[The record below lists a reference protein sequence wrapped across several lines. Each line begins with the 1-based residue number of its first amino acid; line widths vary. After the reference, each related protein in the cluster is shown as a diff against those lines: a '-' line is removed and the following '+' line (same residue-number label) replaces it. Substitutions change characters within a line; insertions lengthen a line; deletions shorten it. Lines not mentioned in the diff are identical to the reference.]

1 MDLSGWSG
9 HEKGSIRVAS
19 KTISVFDFAIPLLE
33 SGCKPSHYHRV
44 VSVLLFMMLMNL
56 DPSDIKG
63 PRTLADL
70 YVLWSYNLRS
80 IALLGM
86 PFKDQSL
93 SLLECRHQAWVV
105 RNVFSSCLYSLLFT
119 TTIVLY
125 QLSFLF
131 GLLVLHTGNSLMERG
146 KHTYQLL

>member
-19 KTISVFDFAIPLLE
+19 ETISLFDFSIPLLE
-33 SGCKPSHYHRV
+33 SGCKPFHYQWV
-44 VSVLLFMMLMNL
+44 GSVLLFMVLKNL

-70 YVLWSYNLRS
+70 YILWSYNLRS
-80 IALLGM
+80 VALLGI

-105 RNVFSSCLYSLLFT
+105 RNV
-119 TTIVLY
+119 
-125 QLSFLF
+125 
-131 GLLVLHTGNSLMERG
+131 TGF
-146 KHTYQLL
+146 QLLPLPLTSYNYYRSISVAFLVRFVSSPHRQQTEHS